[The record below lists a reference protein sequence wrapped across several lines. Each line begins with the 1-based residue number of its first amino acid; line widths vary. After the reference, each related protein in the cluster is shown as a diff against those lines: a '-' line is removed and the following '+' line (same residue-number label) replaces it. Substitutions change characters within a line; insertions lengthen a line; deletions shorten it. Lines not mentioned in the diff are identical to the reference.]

1 MWKSLT
7 MIPLSVVTFSALVL
21 AQETPAA
28 QAPAAAAQTAAPQ
41 APTPRPPAQLANVRI
56 ELTVTDQRGDVQAA
70 PKTITMLVEDR
81 QNGRIRTSRNNT
93 NLNVDG
99 HPEILREGR
108 IRLTLSLEYAPQE
121 GPDRAAPIPISESVT
136 AILEDG
142 KSLVVSQAADP
153 ASDRKVR
160 LEVKATIVR

>member
-1 MWKSLT
+1 MWKKLT
-7 MIPLSVVTFSALVL
+7 MTSLSVLAFSALVS

-28 QAPAAAAQTAAPQ
+28 QATTPGALTQ
-41 APTPRPPAQLANVRI
+41 APRSAAQLANVRI
-56 ELTVTDQRGDVQAA
+56 ELTVTDQRGDAQAA
-70 PKTITMLVEDR
+70 PKTITMVVEDR
-81 QNGRIRTSRNNT
+81 QNGRIRTGRNNT

-108 IRLTLSLEYAPQE
+108 IRLMLSLEYAPQD

-136 AILEDG
+136 ALLEDG
-142 KSLVVSQAADP
+142 KSLVVSQSADP
-153 ASDRKVR
+153 TSDRKVR